1 MIGRADIKG
10 SEKEFELLS
19 TYVLVRF
26 WIEDKILFFGLRE
39 NKAKK
44 FSDAQLF
51 NHAMTVLF
59 NFAVTWDS
67 RSEKVRAYFKRENS
81 LLIYINEILQNS
93 SPLFCSA
100 LTHQHMV
107 FINHATLF

>member
-1 MIGRADIKG
+1 MVKKVEANKSWLCLPVKWQKLVNSWQIQNWQAQSALDFGGAGKVHLSEQCFAMIGRADIKG

-39 NKAKK
+39 NSAKK

-51 NHAMTVLF
+51 
-59 NFAVTWDS
+59 DS
-67 RSEKVRAYFKRENS
+67 A
-81 LLIYINEILQNS
+81 
-93 SPLFCSA
+93 P
-100 LTHQHMV
+100 
-107 FINHATLF
+107 

>member
-39 NKAKK
+39 NSAKK

-51 NHAMTVLF
+51 
-59 NFAVTWDS
+59 DS
-67 RSEKVRAYFKRENS
+67 A
-81 LLIYINEILQNS
+81 
-93 SPLFCSA
+93 P
-100 LTHQHMV
+100 
-107 FINHATLF
+107 